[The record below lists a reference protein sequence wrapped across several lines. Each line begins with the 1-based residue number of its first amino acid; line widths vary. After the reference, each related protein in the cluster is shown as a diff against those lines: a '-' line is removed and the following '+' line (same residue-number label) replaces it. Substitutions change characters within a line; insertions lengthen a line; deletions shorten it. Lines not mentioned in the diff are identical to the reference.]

1 MWIWF
6 IFLQNLDF
14 PTVQR
19 LPSLTIV
26 AHVITNF
33 LAFVLRE
40 IRTIGGVPDALNTI
54 LVSQGTGW
62 TIYPRHITASLNFFS
77 TIYVSPAIPHRI
89 L

>member
-14 PTVQR
+14 PTIQR

-40 IRTIGGVPDALNTI
+40 IRTIGGVPDALITFSFQKEQDGLLI
-54 LVSQGTGW
+54 LD
-62 TIYPRHITASLNFFS
+62 I
-77 TIYVSPAIPHRI
+77 
-89 L
+89 